1 MNKLYITAL
10 HLLHGGVEM
19 AITLQA
25 NAFVEAGYEVEI
37 LCSYNLGEPAY
48 ALNEAVKVTYL
59 TDLHPNKAEIK
70 AAIRA
75 KNPVALLKEGL
86 YAVKV
91 LRHKKSTLI
100 QKFREIQEGIILSTR
115 NEHTVLLSRYG
126 NPGVKKIAQLHHDH
140 RFDKALLNDFAKHY
154 GNIDTFL
161 LLTDRLTDEVKRVM
175 AKNTH
180 TKVMTMPNFLDSK
193 PAVENTVRRNQ
204 VIAVGRLHEVKGF
217 DRLIRLWKETAF
229 AAPTVLKIV
238 GDGDERSKLEA
249 LIRELELQD
258 RVVLT
263 GALPHDEVMHEMAQ
277 SLAYVMTSHTEG
289 FPFVLIEAMQMGLP
303 AVAYDVRVGPEAI
316 IEDGTSG
323 FLIPEDDE
331 AAFRS
336 KLAAIVNNEDLRAAM
351 AQHAVARSEVFS
363 KEAIMKRW
371 ITVLEA

>member
-86 YAVKV
+86 YAIKV

-126 NPGVKKIAQLHHDH
+126 NPGVKKIAHLHHDH
-140 RFDKALLNDFAKHY
+140 CFDKKLLDDFAKHY

-161 LLTDRLTDEVKRVM
+161 LLTDRLTAEVKRVM
-175 AKNTH
+175 ANNTH
-180 TKVMTMPNFLDSK
+180 TKVMTMPNFLDNK
-193 PAVENTVRRNQ
+193 PVIENTVRQHQ

-217 DRLIRLWKETAF
+217 DRLIRLWKEAAF

-249 LIRELELQD
+249 LICELELQD

-263 GALPHDEVMHEMAQ
+263 GALPHNEVMREMAQ

-289 FPFVLIEAMQMGLP
+289 FGFVLVEAMQMGLP
-303 AVAYDVRVGPEAI
+303 VVAYDVRVGPEAI
-316 IEDGTSG
+316 IEDGKSG

-363 KEAIMKRW
+363 KETIMKRW